1 MVVRKR
7 RKVFDEVVVRKRRN
21 NQLKR
26 RPIFF
31 LYILLYRKTQ
41 TADTENRTQ
50 VSDLQDQ
57 CNDHYT
63 IPAFFL

>member
-1 MVVRKR
+1 MGFTKQD
-7 RKVFDEVVVRKRRN
+7 KY
-21 NQLKR
+21 
-26 RPIFF
+26 FF
-31 LYILLYRKTQ
+31 SIKIYIEKT

-63 IPAFFL
+63 IPAYFNKVRVFKSVKKTRFSI